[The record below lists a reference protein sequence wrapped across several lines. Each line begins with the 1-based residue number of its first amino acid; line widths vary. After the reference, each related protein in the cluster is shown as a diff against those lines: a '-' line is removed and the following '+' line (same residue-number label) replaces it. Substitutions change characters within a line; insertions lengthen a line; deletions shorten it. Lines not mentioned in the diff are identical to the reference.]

1 MENKL
6 SLQEINFKK
15 IHEEMERQLENVHAE
30 AAKNRSYLEAE
41 IIKWKVGFY
50 YCLFLKVSV

>member
-1 MENKL
+1 
-6 SLQEINFKK
+6 
-15 IHEEMERQLENVHAE
+15 MERQLENVHAE